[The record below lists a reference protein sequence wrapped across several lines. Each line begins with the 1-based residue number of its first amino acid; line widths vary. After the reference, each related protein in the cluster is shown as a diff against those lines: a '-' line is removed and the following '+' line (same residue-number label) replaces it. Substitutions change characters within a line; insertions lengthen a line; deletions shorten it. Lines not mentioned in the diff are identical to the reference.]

1 MTRDAWLRDASYSA
15 SIICSRFGDATP
27 LPGRGDTP
35 PGIVLSSGG
44 EEVLLGNLNNYTCYS
59 YTCYNYTCYHDNY
72 TCYHDNYTCYHDN
85 GKLPEEAD
93 MVGEMDVREG
103 TRLTDAIF
111 LGATRLTLACRRVS
125 VNSKQGNQGNR
136 AKQAR

>member
-59 YTCYNYTCYHDNY
+59 YTCYYYTRHSYTC
-72 TCYHDNYTCYHDN
+72 T
-85 GKLPEEAD
+85 
-93 MVGEMDVREG
+93 EG
-103 TRLTDAIF
+103 SSVTTTRVQRVAVL
-111 LGATRLTLACRRVS
+111 LLHVYRR
-125 VNSKQGNQGNR
+125 
-136 AKQAR
+136 